1 MAARSPQPPTNSA
14 LAPLPPAPR
23 GEALWIAAGAAVI
36 GVLFGGAAVFL
47 GLQTRPPPAPAV
59 AAPDPLAEL
68 PELPAA
74 APEPAPTTTS
84 PGARSGDALVEAVA
98 ATRAVVVTLRS
109 KDTIGAGVVVDD
121 SGLVLT
127 NYHVVAGAIRDP
139 SRRVL
144 SAEGI
149 DESTV
154 RARFVDGR
162 ELPAALL
169 VADRD
174 QDIALLRLRPAD
186 SAERFAAA
194 RLGRSASL
202 RVGESVFAVGTPLG
216 LDHSVSQGI
225 VAALGRTG
233 ILRSRQTP
241 LVQLDAAI
249 NVGNSG
255 GPLFNLRGELVGITT
270 ATAERAQGIGFAIP
284 VDHIFALL
292 RALREGALARSGQI
306 GVEVDPRVAIS
317 EAATRMGYAN
327 GLVLQQVFADQPAA
341 KAGLLVGDI
350 IVEARGLRFDRH
362 GAGEEARI
370 RLAREFVQMVRGLI
384 PGEPLPLTVLRGDT
398 KLPVTIEVTAAP
410 EDRQVFI
417 DAEEL
422 LGLHVEDK
430 TGRPVVASL
439 RPLAP
444 ITGWRGR
451 ERLIGARIA
460 QIAGMKVDDMAA
472 MRQVLAQ
479 LRQVGRSGTVAITF
493 ALTDGQELAISDY
506 PVSEP

>member
-1 MAARSPQPPTNSA
+1 MASRSPQHPV
-14 LAPLPPAPR
+14 PLPTTPR
-23 GEALWIAAGAAVI
+23 GEPLWLAAGAAVI

-47 GLQTRPPPAPAV
+47 GLQQQRLAPPPVV

-68 PELPAA
+68 PELPAVKQGEPLS
-74 APEPAPTTTS
+74 AP
-84 PGARSGDALVEAVA
+84 RSGDALIEAVA
-98 ATRAVVVTLRS
+98 ATRAVVVTLRG

-127 NYHVVAGAIRDP
+127 NYHVVASEIRDP
-139 SRRVL
+139 AHRVL
-144 SAEGI
+144 ARSDEKEAE
-149 DESTV
+149 EWTV

-202 RVGESVFAVGTPLG
+202 RVGEGVFAVGTPLG

-241 LVQLDAAI
+241 LIQLDAAI

-255 GPLFNLRGELVGITT
+255 GPLFNLNGDLVGITT

-292 RALREGALARSGQI
+292 RALKEGALARSGQI
-306 GVEVDPRVAIS
+306 GVEVDPRVPIG
-317 EAATRMGYAN
+317 EAATNLGYAN
-327 GLVLQQVFADQPAA
+327 GLVLQQVFPDQPAA
-341 KAGLLVGDI
+341 RAGLMVGDI
-350 IVEARGLRFDRH
+350 IVEARGQRFDRH
-362 GAGEEARI
+362 GAGEDARI
-370 RLAREFVQMVRGLI
+370 HLANEFVQMVRGLI
-384 PGEPLPLTVLRGDT
+384 PGESLPLTVLRAGT
-398 KLPVTIEVTAAP
+398 KLPVVIEVAAAP

-422 LGLHVEDK
+422 LGLHLEEK
-430 TGRPVVASL
+430 AGRPVVVSL

-451 ERLIGARIA
+451 ERLLGARIA
-460 QIAGMKVDDMAA
+460 KIAGVKVDDMAA

-479 LRQVGRSGTVAITF
+479 LRQVGRSGTVAITL
-493 ALTDGQELAISDY
+493 ALKDGQELAISDY

>member
-1 MAARSPQPPTNSA
+1 MAPRTTSHPE
-14 LAPLPPAPR
+14 PLPTSPR
-23 GEALWIAAGAAVI
+23 GDGLWLAAGAAVV

-47 GLQTRPPPAPAV
+47 GLQQQQLAQPVVA

-68 PELPAA
+68 PELPAVSPVVEA
-74 APEPAPTTTS
+74 PAP
-84 PGARSGDALVEAVA
+84 GRSGDALIEAVA
-98 ATRAVVVTLRS
+98 ATRAVVVTLRA

-121 SGLVLT
+121 SGLILT
-127 NYHVVAGAIRDP
+127 NYHVVAAEIRDP
-139 SRRVL
+139 AHRVL
-144 SAEGI
+144 TRSDDGDGEW
-149 DESTV
+149 TV
-154 RARFVDGR
+154 RARFADGR

-169 VADRD
+169 IADRD

-194 RLGRSASL
+194 KLGRSASL
-202 RVGESVFAVGTPLG
+202 RVGEGVFAVGTPLG

-241 LVQLDAAI
+241 LIQLDAAI

-255 GPLFNLRGELVGITT
+255 GPLFNLRGDLVGITT

-292 RALREGALARSGQI
+292 KALREGASARSGQI
-306 GVEVDPRVAIS
+306 GVEVDPRVPIG
-317 EAATRMGYAN
+317 EAATTLGYAN

-341 KAGLLVGDI
+341 RAGLQVGDI
-350 IVEARGLRFDRH
+350 IVEARGQRFDRH
-362 GAGEEARI
+362 GAGEEARL

-384 PGEPLPLTVLRGDT
+384 PGEPLPLTVLRGET
-398 KLPVTIEVTAAP
+398 KLPVVVEVAAAP

-422 LGLHVEDK
+422 LGLHVEEK
-430 TGRPVVASL
+430 AGRPVVVSL
-439 RPLAP
+439 RPLSP
-444 ITGWRGR
+444 ITQWRGWQ
-451 ERLIGARIA
+451 RLIGARIA

-493 ALTDGQELAISDY
+493 ALKDGQDLAISDF